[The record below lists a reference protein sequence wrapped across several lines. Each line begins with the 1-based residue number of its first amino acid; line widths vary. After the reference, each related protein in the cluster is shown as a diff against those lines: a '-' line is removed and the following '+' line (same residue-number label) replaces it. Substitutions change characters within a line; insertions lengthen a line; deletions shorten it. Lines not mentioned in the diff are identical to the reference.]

1 MLPWL
6 IAVYLDIHQTPSGIQ
21 GRVRTHTI
29 ETDESQMQDNGI
41 DITLYK
47 VPENTSQR
55 DWLKDVLVQV
65 IEQL

>member
-6 IAVYLDIHQTPSGIQ
+6 ISLYLDINQTPRGIR
-21 GRVRTHTI
+21 GRLRYHTI
-29 ETDESQMQDNGI
+29 ETDESDLEDTGI